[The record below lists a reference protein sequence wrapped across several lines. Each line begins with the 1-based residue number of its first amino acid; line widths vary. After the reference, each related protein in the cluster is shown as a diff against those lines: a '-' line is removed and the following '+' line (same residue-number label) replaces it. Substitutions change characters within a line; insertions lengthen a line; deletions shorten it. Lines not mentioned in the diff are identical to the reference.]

1 MNGIM
6 TAAIVDDEEDL
17 CFLLEQILKKQNFK
31 AISLNSLHEAGEKL
45 PGLHPNIIFLDNQLP
60 DGRGIKFLPH
70 LKELLPCARVIVM
83 TAYNSDNDKVEAM
96 KNGADLFIQKPL
108 SRSLIENSLRCLHL

>member
-1 MNGIM
+1 M

-45 PGLHPNIIFLDNQLP
+45 PDLHPNIIFLDNQLP

-70 LKELLPCARVIVM
+70 LKQVLPCSRIIVM
-83 TAYNSDNDKVEAM
+83 TAYNSDNDKREAM
-96 KNGADLFIQKPL
+96 NNGADLFIQKPL
-108 SRSLIENSLRCLHL
+108 SCNLIENSLKYLNLQ